1 MSLVAPVTDGSVV
14 ATSTTSTSES
24 TTGTSNLGK
33 NDFLQLLVAQMQYQ
47 DPLEP
52 TSNTEYISQYAT
64 FSELEE
70 MQNVSA
76 STDLSRAS
84 ALVGKEVVIAS
95 TSDTG
100 ETNYINGSV
109 DYVQIENGSALLA
122 INDSLYSLDDLYSV
136 ADSAYLEAVNV
147 AQTFVTDLTAL
158 PTVANLTLSDESSVN
173 ELSTYAENM
182 SDYSKT
188 FIADDVFDL
197 LQEYVDK
204 LAELNLGETED
215 TEET

>member
-1 MSLVAPVTDGSVV
+1 MSLIAPISDGDVV
-14 ATSTTSTSES
+14 STRTTSSSES
-24 TTGTSNLGK
+24 TTGTSELGK

-84 ALVGKEVVIAS
+84 ALVGKEVVIAH

-100 ETNYINGSV
+100 ETNYIRGNV
-109 DYVQIENGSALLA
+109 DYVQIENGNALLS
-122 INDSLYSLDDLYSV
+122 INDSLYNLEDLYSV
-136 ADSAYLEAVNV
+136 ADSVYLDAVELAQDFV
-147 AQTFVTDLTAL
+147 AGLADL
-158 PTVANLTLSDESSVN
+158 PSVANLELSDEEKVS
-173 ELSTYAENM
+173 ELVTAEENM
-182 SDYSKT
+182 SDYVKT
-188 FIADDVFDL
+188 FISQDTFDL
-197 LQEYVDK
+197 LQDYVDK
-204 LAELNLGETED
+204 IAELKLGAE
-215 TEET
+215 

>member
-1 MSLVAPVTDGSVV
+1 MSLIAPISDGDVV
-14 ATSTTSTSES
+14 STQTSSDES
-24 TTGTSNLGK
+24 KTGTSELGK

-100 ETNYINGSV
+100 ETNYIRGNV
-109 DYVQIENGSALLA
+109 DYVQIENGSAMLS
-122 INDSLYSLDDLYSV
+122 INDSLYDLEDLYSV
-136 ADSAYLEAVNV
+136 ADSVYLDAVEL
-147 AQTFVTDLTAL
+147 AQDFVSELADL
-158 PTVANLTLSDESSVN
+158 PSVANLELSDETKVN
-173 ELSTYAENM
+173 ELVAAQEGM
-182 SDYSKT
+182 SDYVKT
-188 FIADDVFDL
+188 FISQDTFDL

-204 LAELNLGETED
+204 LAELNLGTE
-215 TEET
+215 